1 MNVAETLSFKN
12 ALLENFEQI
21 LPTLYGDSQTRRNAA
36 AYFEKIGFPN
46 RKTEDYKYINP
57 EAVLKQGFGFN
68 ATVLNELTA
77 KDIAKFTFKKD
88 SSVLVIENGKF
99 SEALSQFKNLP
110 KGFTI
115 SNIADAVISNEV
127 AKKHYTKHAHFDADP
142 FIALNTAMTTG
153 GIFIHVSK
161 NTQSKHPIQIIHISN
176 FETPSFSQTR
186 NLIIIEEGAE
196 AIVIESYETIGQVKT
211 FSNPVTEVYVAANAK
226 LDHYRIQSEGEN
238 ALQVNT
244 LQASVCGNSI
254 YSTYTFTL
262 GGNFVRNNLNI
273 LFTEKNGEAHL
284 FGLYPIANDQT
295 VDNHTVV
302 DHAVPNCMSNEL
314 YKGVINDKASATFNG
329 KIFVRP
335 DAQKTNAYQTNRNIL
350 LSDNATVNTKPQ
362 LEIYADDVKCSH
374 GTSTGKVNEDAMF
387 YLQARGIGKESA
399 RALLIRAFAE
409 EVVDMVKIEELRN
422 YIDSKIDTLL
432 K

>member
-21 LPTLYGDSQTRRNAA
+21 LPLLYGDSQTRRNAA

-186 NLIIIEEGAE
+186 NLIIIDEGAE

-211 FSNPVTEVYVAANAK
+211 FSNPVTEVFVAANAK

-284 FGLYPIANDQT
+284 FGLYPIAKDQT

>member
-1 MNVAETLSFKN
+1 MNVAETLTFKD

-21 LPTLYGDSQTRRNAA
+21 LPSLYGDSQTRRNAA
-36 AYFEKIGFPN
+36 AHFEKIGFPN

-57 EAVLKQGFGFN
+57 EAVLKQDFGFN

-77 KDIAKFTFKKD
+77 KNIEKFIFKKD

-99 SEALSQFKNLP
+99 SEALSQLKNLP
-110 KGFTI
+110 KGITI
-115 SNIADAVISNEV
+115 SNIADVVISNEV

-153 GIFIHVSK
+153 GIFMQVSK

-176 FETPSFSQTR
+176 FETPCFSQTR
-186 NLIIIEEGAE
+186 NLIIIDEGAE

-211 FSNPVTEVYVAANAK
+211 FSNPVTEVFVAANAK

-335 DAQKTNAYQTNRNIL
+335 NAQKTNAYQSNRNIL

-374 GTSTGKVNEDAMF
+374 GTSTGKVNEGAMF

-399 RALLIRAFAE
+399 RKLLIRAFAD
-409 EVVDMVKIEELRN
+409 EVVDLVKIEELRN